1 MYSNWKSEGLAK
13 LEGGR
18 LQEGEEEEKKQPR
31 QPLPRKIVDLFAI
44 SDKCN
49 GRLVVHINDNK
60 VDVEDEPGVH
70 LLDPD
75 VVPVEVLLHHKHEP
89 IKDHLRGESRDIAK
103 SHVPHRPCYKT
114 SQWSLDI
121 FRTLFT

>member
-1 MYSNWKSEGLAK
+1 M
-13 LEGGR
+13 
-18 LQEGEEEEKKQPR
+18 R

-75 VVPVEVLLHHKHEP
+75 VVAGVLLHHQHEP
-89 IKDHLRGESRDIAK
+89 IKITPEEK
-103 SHVPHRPCYKT
+103 QQT
-114 SQWSLDI
+114 SPKATYQTLLQYISVK
-121 FRTLFT
+121 FRHFSDFV